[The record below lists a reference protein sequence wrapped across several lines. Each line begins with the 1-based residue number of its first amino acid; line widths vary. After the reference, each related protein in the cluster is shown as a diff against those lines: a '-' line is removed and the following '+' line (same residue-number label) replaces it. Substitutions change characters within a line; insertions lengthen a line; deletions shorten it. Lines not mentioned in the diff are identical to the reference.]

1 MLDFQM
7 SQEDLLRASK
17 AAEEA
22 KKSLLA
28 TFHYGRATMPPPEE
42 VYSRLRRTMQHHVE
56 AMEARQ
62 NRRRQEAQDHR
73 TTMHTGPARTVDRR

>member
-7 SQEDLLRASK
+7 SQEDLLRASQ

-28 TFHYGRATMPPPEE
+28 TFHYGRATMEGPEE
-42 VYSRLRRTMQHHVE
+42 TQAKLRRTMQNHIK
-56 AMEARQ
+56 AMEERQ
-62 NRRRQEAQDHR
+62 MRRRQEMQDHR
-73 TTMHTGPARTVDRR
+73 TTMHTGPARTVDHR